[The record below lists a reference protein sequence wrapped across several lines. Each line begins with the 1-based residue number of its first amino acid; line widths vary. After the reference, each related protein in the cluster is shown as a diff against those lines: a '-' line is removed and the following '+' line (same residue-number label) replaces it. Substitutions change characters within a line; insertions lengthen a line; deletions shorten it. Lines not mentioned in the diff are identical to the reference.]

1 MVLPAL
7 FAACT
12 NDDFESI
19 QDKSIESSVLKDRAK
34 GELLLN
40 ASKVGV
46 KDDAET
52 RIVGEP
58 NGTGIDWYWEDAN
71 DKIGAVVVDYKGQ
84 DGNINDIATADDK
97 YTITNYPFAP
107 DITSPSAS
115 AEFSTPTAVVEGAYM
130 FYNRYN
136 GSNTQR
142 GQITTELDRIQK
154 VNAGVEAGLKQVGTV
169 ENGGQNF
176 FISPIMDMAIADGE
190 AIQTPVSLVSAYSVL
205 NFTLKADLE
214 SKYLK
219 NFTVNKI
226 VLSCSE
232 QDGAKNVFKRKLII
246 DPKAI
251 AQIQLDIKKSSN
263 DYASYFKDNG
273 AIKTKE
279 NGQLVSDEQISKA
292 LNLVTNK
299 ISEEVDET
307 TKDLLSIGTQPETEW
322 SKDLQFQLETPFVF
336 NTNDDVMTLYVLIP
350 SGTYHTDDFG
360 IDNYLNK
367 DPENHFGLFK
377 MEVYTSEGVY
387 RTYLNTSDPSDARTF
402 ERGKKYGM
410 PTQTLAIGEGKTN
423 IDLFDQATSFTI
435 ETTEDWN
442 YTIDY
447 IKAHYRD
454 YGSTSDWTIPEL
466 NIKPAGEGIVV
477 DADHYFPAFPVK
489 YVGENNA
496 QLYLEGQE
504 EYKINPAEAIFATGE
519 NRPTLVVND
528 KEASVVFD
536 MDIKDGIKNFKGEKG
551 TDGTDVT
558 EAIRL
563 VSYANVTIKKGTEVQ
578 FEQLENNGK
587 MTIEEDVNVEVN
599 EAYNDLTRAILV
611 SDATAINSGELIVEG
626 RLNAEDMTNEFTNA
640 KSGVITVKGFENGM
654 NELARGIA
662 TFNELTN
669 NGTINIEVSAD
680 KKGTYGGKLKAA
692 TLNNNWN
699 VNGSAIG
706 AIYNNGELVATTVN
720 SNGTITVGSD
730 PYALIVLENGYVTSN
745 GNGSVVLEDA
755 TQYEM
760 FDSYYGTKC
769 NIQAEGTVETTL
781 TSQNAY
787 NEMIKNYGAY
797 ANNKDQ
803 QRAFT
808 VLKKITVKDVAL
820 TLSNS
825 YSAAAELAHIN
836 FYLADNATLNVTNVP
851 GATIASL
858 NAIGAN
864 TSLAANTATTVN
876 IKYIEVAKNAN
887 LTIADKAGA
896 IVDYKLSPAI
906 SVSGVLT
913 NKGYL
918 DSNKGTDLTT
928 YIPVTI
934 AKGGKL
940 VNEGR
945 MSKKSDKEYDVDVE
959 GSDDKAIADLI
970 KNFYVNGKFNG
981 EGNYRIEISSGGYS
995 WDGNKTDKEEI
1006 DADLFKT
1013 ILANGTWRGVQASD
1027 GNTYYGLTYVIPSVS
1042 AYAVY
1047 FGTGT
1052 NSDEP
1057 SFVKNLVS
1065 AAKATATSPKR
1076 TLFDQVTDN
1085 LTANKAYDVEGT
1097 LFKVSNYGVLD
1108 LSYSSNENNMSISWA
1123 YGESENMTNTASKV
1137 GYFTNEL
1144 EKN

>member
-19 QDKSIESSVLKDRAK
+19 QDNSIENSVLKGRAK
-34 GELLLN
+34 GELVLN
-40 ASKVGV
+40 ASKAAMQEE
-46 KDDAET
+46 AET
-52 RIVGEP
+52 RIVGQD
-58 NGTGIDWYWEDAN
+58 NDGKIRWMWEDAN
-71 DKIGAVVVDYKGQ
+71 DKIGAVVVDYKG
-84 DGNINDIATADDK
+84 DGSIATAEDK

-107 DITSPSAS
+107 DITGPSAS

-142 GQITTELDRIQK
+142 GQITTEIDRIQK
-154 VNAGVEAGLKQVGTV
+154 VNAGIEAGLKQVGTA

-176 FISPIMDMAIADGE
+176 FVSPIMDMAIADGE
-190 AIQTPVSLVSAYSVL
+190 AIQTPVNLVSAHSVL

-214 SKYLK
+214 SKYWK

-226 VLSCSE
+226 VLK
-232 QDGAKNVFKRKLII
+232 GAESNNEKFYRTLTI
-246 DPKAI
+246 DPNKI
-251 AQIQLDIKKSSN
+251 ATIQQEIRNSN
-263 DYASYFKDNG
+263 LNAYGNYFKGNG
-273 AIKTKE
+273 AIVTKV
-279 NGQLVSDEQISKA
+279 NGSMVSDEQITEA
-292 LNLVTNK
+292 LDLVATK
-299 ISEEVDET
+299 ISKKGADNKLAE
-307 TKDLLSIGTQPETEW
+307 IGTLSNPTN
-322 SKDLQFQLETPFVF
+322 DLQFQLETPFVF
-336 NTNDDVMTLYVLIP
+336 NSKDDVMTLMVVVP
-350 SGTYHTDDFG
+350 AGTYTQDTFDEP
-360 IDNYLNK
+360 LNG
-367 DPENHFGLFK
+367 DPNTKGLFL

-387 RTYLNTSDPSDARTF
+387 RTYLNSGNSESRTL
-402 ERGKKYGM
+402 ERGVKYNM
-410 PTQTLAIGEGKTN
+410 PEQTLIIGGGKTN
-423 IDLFDQATSFTI
+423 IDLFDQAKSFTI

-447 IKAHYRD
+447 INAHYRD
-454 YGSTSDWTIPEL
+454 YGSTSDWTIPVL

-496 QLYLEGQE
+496 KLYLEGQE

-519 NRPTLVVND
+519 YRPTLVVND

-536 MDIKDGIKNFKGEKG
+536 MDIKGGIKNFKGEKG
-551 TDGTDVT
+551 TDGEDVT

-587 MTIEEDVNVEVN
+587 MTIEEDVTVDVN
-599 EAYNDLTRAILV
+599 ENLNDLTQAILKENV
-611 SDATAINSGELIVEG
+611 TASNSGEIIVAG
-626 RLNAEDMTNEFTNA
+626 RLNAENGALTNA

-654 NELARGIA
+654 NDKARGIA
-662 TFNELTN
+662 TFKTLTN

-680 KKGTYGGKLKAA
+680 KKGTYGGKLQAA

-706 AIYNNGELVATTVN
+706 AIYNNGELVATTVK

-730 PYALIVLENGYVTSN
+730 PYALIVLKGGSVTDAY

-760 FDSYYGTKC
+760 YDSYYETKC
-769 NIQAEGTVETTL
+769 NIEAEGTVETTL
-781 TSQNAY
+781 TSQDAY
-787 NEMIKNYGAY
+787 NTIISHYTVYNGK
-797 ANNKDQ
+797 Q
-803 QRAFT
+803 QTALG
-808 VLKKITVKDVAL
+808 VLNKITVKNVAL
-820 TLSNS
+820 TLA
-825 YSAAAELAHIN
+825 SAGSTELNDIN
-836 FYLADNATLNVTNVP
+836 FYLADNATLNVTNVG

-864 TSLAANTATTVN
+864 TSLAANTATIVN

-981 EGNYRIEISSGGYS
+981 EGNYRIEISSGSYS